1 MYEEDNVYYRIRDPY
16 TLTCTLENGNLV
28 FDSILILPQEEPYF
42 VEYDPKIQT

>member
-1 MYEEDNVYYRIRDPY
+1 MYQENSAYHSIYDPY

-28 FDSILILPQEEPYF
+28 FDRLLEFPQVEPYF